1 MYFLYY
7 SPLAVDSIE
16 QAHGYRFDREDQSI
30 YLSRDLLEFVPRRQ
44 WPEVQLPVPQV
55 VPQPVAPAPSANEE
69 LLKGLQ
75 TSHDAGVNLLHTQDI
90 DACKVYKEKDAATI
104 LAHIRPQDV
113 RCSYCE
119 RVCKTSHKL
128 KALIRSYHL
137 KSAAYKCPECNK
149 SFGTVYA
156 LNQHRKSHE
165 EGGVRKF
172 LCAVCG
178 KGIVS
183 KSQVNEHSKRHL
195 QKRVTCA
202 HCSKSVADKRTMQS
216 HLRICPKRPQQQV
229 LPQTEEQARPHKCDH
244 CYRCYIH
251 KRDLM
256 HHL

>member
-1 MYFLYY
+1 MHLC
-7 SPLAVDSIE
+7 PLAVDSIE

-44 WPEVQLPVPQV
+44 WPEA

-75 TSHDAGVNLLHTQDI
+75 TSHDAAVNLLRTQGI
-90 DACKVYKEKDAATI
+90 DACKVYKKKDAATI

-128 KALIRSYHL
+128 KAHIRSYHV

-149 SFGTVYA
+149 SFGAVYA

-165 EGGVRKF
+165 EGVESFYALYVEKALFQKVRSTNIPR
-172 LCAVCG
+172 
-178 KGIVS
+178 GIFRRGSPVLTAP
-183 KSQVNEHSKRHL
+183 NLWLIREPC
-195 QKRVTCA
+195 RV
-202 HCSKSVADKRTMQS
+202 
-216 HLRICPKRPQQQV
+216 I
-229 LPQTEEQARPHKCDH
+229 
-244 CYRCYIH
+244 
-251 KRDLM
+251 
-256 HHL
+256 

>member
-1 MYFLYY
+1 MI
-7 SPLAVDSIE
+7 SVTA
-16 QAHGYRFDREDQSI
+16 
-30 YLSRDLLEFVPRRQ
+30 
-44 WPEVQLPVPQV
+44 
-55 VPQPVAPAPSANEE
+55 VAPRP
-69 LLKGLQ
+69 LW
-75 TSHDAGVNLLHTQDI
+75 HDI
-90 DACKVYKEKDAATI
+90 YKEKDAATI

-128 KALIRSYHL
+128 KAHIRSFHL

-165 EGGVRKF
+165 EGGRKF
-172 LCAVCG
+172 LCAACG
-178 KGIVS
+178 KGFVS

-202 HCSKSVADKRTMQS
+202 HCSKSVADKRTLQS
-216 HLRICPKRPQQQV
+216 HLRICPKCPQQQV

-244 CYRCYIH
+244 CYCHYVH

-256 HHL
+256 CHL